1 MELTTQ
7 SGGKVAIAT
16 ADVARGWRQLTHTFG
31 FCEEARL
38 DFPGGEVL
46 RVQASIRAWPNKFGS
61 RLMQYPRSVYG
72 LVKRSWGKSELR
84 EEDLR
89 VTIEVPTI
97 RAERLPRSGLPGIY
111 LPPIEVDKQDRVGFW
126 FSMLVVLAQKAQRDY
141 PDILEWD
148 TQFVMGGRP
157 GANRRH

>member
-1 MELTTQ
+1 VELTTQ
-7 SGGKVAIAT
+7 SGGTIAIAT

-38 DFPGGEVL
+38 EFPARVVL
-46 RVQASIRAWPNKFGS
+46 RVQASIRAWPNRFGS
-61 RLMQYPRSVYG
+61 RLVRYPPNVYG
-72 LVKRSWGKSELR
+72 LLKANWGKSELR

-89 VTIEVPTI
+89 MTIEVPMI
-97 RAERLPRSGLPGIY
+97 RGERLPRSGLTGIY
-111 LPPIEVDKQDRVGFW
+111 QPPVEMDKADRVGFW
-126 FSMLVVLAQKAQRDY
+126 FSLLVILGEKVQRDY

-157 GANRRH
+157 GGSRRH